1 MIEEV
6 LTVIAPKR
14 GALLSL
20 LSSGEPRISFATKT
34 VALIG
39 L

>member
-1 MIEEV
+1 MVEEE

-34 VALIG
+34 VAMIG